1 MDDIRS
7 IVSSNSDLEKN
18 NACRVY
24 LNIILLSGMTN
35 IIGNI
40 IIPGILLGD
49 KSNTPLATFTDLS
62 NYSQ

>member
-1 MDDIRS
+1 MDGIRS
-7 IVSSNSDLEKN
+7 IVSSNSDLEIN

-40 IIPGILLGD
+40 IIPGILLSD

-62 NYSQ
+62 NYP